1 MQETI
6 RKLLLLQKYDLEI
19 LDLKRCEKEL
29 QDRLATEQREF
40 DEQIAELESERDRLM
55 HCKAQVK
62 DLELELESRHEK

>member
-40 DEQIAELESERDRLM
+40 AESLQS
-55 HCKAQVK
+55 
-62 DLELELESRHEK
+62 